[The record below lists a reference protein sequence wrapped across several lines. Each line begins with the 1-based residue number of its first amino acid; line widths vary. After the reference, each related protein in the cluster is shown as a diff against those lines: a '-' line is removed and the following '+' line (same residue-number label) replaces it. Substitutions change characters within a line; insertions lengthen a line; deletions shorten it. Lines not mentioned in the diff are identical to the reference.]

1 MSRSVQLTTAFLTWS
16 TLVGTNLDSRW
27 HGPASWNSLS
37 NVGAINDHQGEVGA
51 LAGRERAGAH
61 HRGKD
66 TSSQAPAATPAM
78 PATRAIDRPTGVSF
92 SNGTSRARSAIH
104 STFMMAA

>member
-37 NVGAINDHQGEVGA
+37 NVGAIHDHQGEVGA

-66 TSSQAPAATPAM
+66 TSSQVPAAIPAI
-78 PATRAIDRPTGVSF
+78 PTTRTIDRPTGVNF
-92 SNGTSRARSAIH
+92 SNKTNKTKNTIH
-104 STFMMAA
+104 NT